1 MPSVIKVK
9 GTEASITTAD
19 NIGTATLVRLYN
31 ASAAGILITHKKG
44 SDTIGT
50 FTAGPGQ
57 SFCKKDPTDTLTAAS
72 AVLMVGVAHYTQ
84 LYKYIYKETIM
95 NLITEHL
102 EELEVITEAKEGG
115 GKNYYIEGIFMQGD
129 IKNRNGRIYPSA
141 TLETEMARY
150 NKEFIQTKRA
160 LGELGHP
167 DGPQI
172 NGDRVSHL
180 ITEMRREGNDFYGK
194 AKILGTPMGEIVKSL
209 LDEGVKIG
217 VSTRGLGSV
226 KAGKDGVM
234 EVQKDFHLSTVDIVT
249 DPSAPNAFVNGIM
262 ENVEYYYDIASG
274 NWQATQMVEEIAKI
288 AEKKYN
294 RITKTIDEVTA
305 AKMFESFVRSLRN

>member
-1 MPSVIKVK
+1 
-9 GTEASITTAD
+9 
-19 NIGTATLVRLYN
+19 
-31 ASAAGILITHKKG
+31 
-44 SDTIGT
+44 
-50 FTAGPGQ
+50 
-57 SFCKKDPTDTLTAAS
+57 
-72 AVLMVGVAHYTQ
+72 
-84 LYKYIYKETIM
+84 M
-95 NLITEHL
+95 NLISEYRDDSV
-102 EELEVITEAKEGG
+102 EVITEAKEDGK
-115 GKNYYIEGIFMQGD
+115 KNYFIEGIFMQGD

-141 TLETEMARY
+141 TLESEMNRY
-150 NKEFIQTKRA
+150 QKDFIDTKRA

-180 ITEMRREGNDFYGK
+180 ITDMRREGNDFYGK
-194 AKILGTPMGEIVKSL
+194 AKILSTPMGEIVKSL

-226 KAGKDGVM
+226 KAGRDGVM

-274 NWQATQMVEEIAKI
+274 NWRAQEVIENIQEEV
-288 AEKKYN
+288 EKKVN
-294 RITKTIDEVTA
+294 RVVRTIDEATA
-305 AKMFESFVRSLRN
+305 TRMFESFIRSLRK

>member
-1 MPSVIKVK
+1 
-9 GTEASITTAD
+9 
-19 NIGTATLVRLYN
+19 
-31 ASAAGILITHKKG
+31 
-44 SDTIGT
+44 
-50 FTAGPGQ
+50 
-57 SFCKKDPTDTLTAAS
+57 
-72 AVLMVGVAHYTQ
+72 
-84 LYKYIYKETIM
+84 M
-95 NLITEHL
+95 NLISEYRDDSV
-102 EELEVITEAKEGG
+102 EVITEAKEDGK
-115 GKNYYIEGIFMQGD
+115 KNYFIEGIFMQGD

-141 TLETEMARY
+141 TLESEMKRY
-150 NKEFIQTKRA
+150 QKDFIETKRA

-180 ITEMRREGNDFYGK
+180 ITDMRRDGNDFYGK
-194 AKILGTPMGEIVKSL
+194 AKILSTPMGEIVKSL

-226 KAGKDGVM
+226 KAGRDGVM

-274 NWQATQMVEEIAKI
+274 NWRAQQAIENIQEEV
-288 AEKKYN
+288 EKKVN
-294 RITKTIDEVTA
+294 RVVRTIDEA
-305 AKMFESFVRSLRN
+305 AATRMFETFIRTLRN

>member
-1 MPSVIKVK
+1 
-9 GTEASITTAD
+9 
-19 NIGTATLVRLYN
+19 
-31 ASAAGILITHKKG
+31 
-44 SDTIGT
+44 
-50 FTAGPGQ
+50 
-57 SFCKKDPTDTLTAAS
+57 
-72 AVLMVGVAHYTQ
+72 
-84 LYKYIYKETIM
+84 M
-95 NLITEHL
+95 NLITEYR
-102 EELEVITEAKEGG
+102 EDSVEVITEAKDDGK
-115 GKNYYIEGIFMQGD
+115 KNYFIEGIFMQGD

-141 TLETEMARY
+141 TLESEMDRY
-150 NKEFIQTKRA
+150 NKEFIETKRA

-180 ITEMRREGNDFYGK
+180 ITDMRRDGNDFYGK
-194 AKILGTPMGEIVKSL
+194 AKILSTPMGEIVKSL

-226 KAGKDGVM
+226 KAGRNGVM

-274 NWQATQMVEEIAKI
+274 NWRATEVIQDIQEEV
-288 AEKKYN
+288 EKKVN
-294 RITKTIDEVTA
+294 RVVKTIDEATA
-305 AKMFESFVRSLRN
+305 TRMFESFIRSLR

>member
-1 MPSVIKVK
+1 
-9 GTEASITTAD
+9 
-19 NIGTATLVRLYN
+19 
-31 ASAAGILITHKKG
+31 
-44 SDTIGT
+44 
-50 FTAGPGQ
+50 
-57 SFCKKDPTDTLTAAS
+57 
-72 AVLMVGVAHYTQ
+72 
-84 LYKYIYKETIM
+84 
-95 NLITEHL
+95 
-102 EELEVITEAKEGG
+102 
-115 GKNYYIEGIFMQGD
+115 MQGD

-141 TLETEMARY
+141 TLESEMKRY
-150 NKEFIQTKRA
+150 QKDFIETKRA

-180 ITEMRREGNDFYGK
+180 ITDMRREGNDFYGK
-194 AKILGTPMGEIVKSL
+194 AKILSTPMGEIVKSL

-226 KAGKDGVM
+226 KAGRDGVM

-274 NWQATQMVEEIAKI
+274 NWRAQEVIENIQEEV
-288 AEKKYN
+288 EKKVN
-294 RITKTIDEVTA
+294 RVVRTIDEATA
-305 AKMFESFVRSLRN
+305 TRMFESFIRSLRK

>member
-1 MPSVIKVK
+1 MRLIAEY
-9 GTEASITTAD
+9 TED
-19 NIGTATLVRLYN
+19 FV
-31 ASAAGILITHKKG
+31 
-44 SDTIGT
+44 
-50 FTAGPGQ
+50 
-57 SFCKKDPTDTLTAAS
+57 
-72 AVLMVGVAHYTQ
+72 
-84 LYKYIYKETIM
+84 
-95 NLITEHL
+95 
-102 EELEVITEAKEGG
+102 EVITEQKEDGK
-115 GKNYYIEGIFMQGD
+115 KNYFIEGIFMQGD

-141 TLETEMARY
+141 TLESEMNRY
-150 NKEFIQTKRA
+150 DKEFIQTKRA

-180 ITEMRREGNDFYGK
+180 ITEMKRDGNDFYGK
-194 AKILGTPMGEIVKSL
+194 AKILSTPMGEIVKSL

-226 KAGKDGVM
+226 KAGRDGVM

-274 NWQATQMVEEIAKI
+274 NWRATQAIENIVEEV
-288 AEKKYN
+288 EKKVN
-294 RITKTIDEVTA
+294 RVVRTIDEATA
-305 AKMFESFVRSLRN
+305 TRMFETFVRSLRN

>member
-1 MPSVIKVK
+1 
-9 GTEASITTAD
+9 
-19 NIGTATLVRLYN
+19 
-31 ASAAGILITHKKG
+31 
-44 SDTIGT
+44 
-50 FTAGPGQ
+50 
-57 SFCKKDPTDTLTAAS
+57 
-72 AVLMVGVAHYTQ
+72 
-84 LYKYIYKETIM
+84 M
-95 NLITEHL
+95 NLISEYRDDSV
-102 EELEVITEAKEGG
+102 EVITEAKEDGK
-115 GKNYYIEGIFMQGD
+115 KNYFIEGIFMQGD

-141 TLETEMARY
+141 TLENEMKRY
-150 NKEFIQTKRA
+150 QKDFIETKRA

-180 ITEMRREGNDFYGK
+180 ITDMRRDGNDFYGK
-194 AKILGTPMGEIVKSL
+194 AKILSTPMGEIVKSL

-226 KAGKDGVM
+226 KAGRDGVM

-274 NWQATQMVEEIAKI
+274 NWRAQQVIENIQEEV
-288 AEKKYN
+288 EKKVN
-294 RITKTIDEVTA
+294 RVVRTIDEA
-305 AKMFESFVRSLRN
+305 AATRMFETFIRTLRN

>member
-1 MPSVIKVK
+1 
-9 GTEASITTAD
+9 
-19 NIGTATLVRLYN
+19 
-31 ASAAGILITHKKG
+31 
-44 SDTIGT
+44 
-50 FTAGPGQ
+50 
-57 SFCKKDPTDTLTAAS
+57 
-72 AVLMVGVAHYTQ
+72 
-84 LYKYIYKETIM
+84 M
-95 NLITEHL
+95 NLISEYRDDSV
-102 EELEVITEAKEGG
+102 EVITEAKEDGK
-115 GKNYYIEGIFMQGD
+115 KNYFIEGIFMQGD

-141 TLETEMARY
+141 TLESEMNRY
-150 NKEFIQTKRA
+150 QKDFIDTKRA

-180 ITEMRREGNDFYGK
+180 ITDMRREGNDFYGK
-194 AKILGTPMGEIVKSL
+194 AKILSTPMGEIVKSL

-226 KAGKDGVM
+226 KAGKNGVM

-274 NWQATQMVEEIAKI
+274 NWRAQEVIEDIQEEV
-288 AEKKYN
+288 EKKVN
-294 RITKTIDEVTA
+294 RVVKTIDEATA
-305 AKMFESFVRSLRN
+305 TRMFESFIRSLRK

>member
-1 MPSVIKVK
+1 
-9 GTEASITTAD
+9 
-19 NIGTATLVRLYN
+19 
-31 ASAAGILITHKKG
+31 
-44 SDTIGT
+44 
-50 FTAGPGQ
+50 
-57 SFCKKDPTDTLTAAS
+57 
-72 AVLMVGVAHYTQ
+72 
-84 LYKYIYKETIM
+84 M
-95 NLITEHL
+95 NLITEYTDQSV
-102 EELEVITEAKEGG
+102 EVITEAKEDGK
-115 GKNYYIEGIFMQGD
+115 KNYFIEGIFMQGD

-141 TLETEMARY
+141 TLESEMDRY
-150 NKEFIQTKRA
+150 NKEFIETKRA

-180 ITEMRREGNDFYGK
+180 ITDMRRDGNDFYGK
-194 AKILGTPMGEIVKSL
+194 AKILSTPMGEIVKSL

-226 KAGKDGVM
+226 KAGRNGVM

-274 NWQATQMVEEIAKI
+274 NWRATEVIQDIQEEV
-288 AEKKYN
+288 EKKVN
-294 RITKTIDEVTA
+294 RVVKTIDEATA
-305 AKMFESFVRSLRN
+305 TRMFETFIRTLRN

>member
-1 MPSVIKVK
+1 
-9 GTEASITTAD
+9 
-19 NIGTATLVRLYN
+19 
-31 ASAAGILITHKKG
+31 
-44 SDTIGT
+44 
-50 FTAGPGQ
+50 
-57 SFCKKDPTDTLTAAS
+57 
-72 AVLMVGVAHYTQ
+72 
-84 LYKYIYKETIM
+84 M
-95 NLITEHL
+95 NLITEYT
-102 EELEVITEAKEGG
+102 EDCVEVITEAKEDGK
-115 GKNYYIEGIFMQGD
+115 KNYFIEGIFMQGD

-141 TLETEMARY
+141 TLENEMSRY
-150 NKEFIQTKRA
+150 QKEFIETKRA

-180 ITEMRREGNDFYGK
+180 ITEMKRDGNDFYGK
-194 AKILGTPMGEIVKSL
+194 AKILSTPMGEIVKSL

-226 KAGKDGVM
+226 KAGKNGVM

-274 NWQATQMVEEIAKI
+274 NWRAQEVIQDIQEEV
-288 AEKKYN
+288 EKKVN
-294 RITKTIDEVTA
+294 RVVRTIDEATA
-305 AKMFESFVRSLRN
+305 TRMFESFIRTLRN

>member
-1 MPSVIKVK
+1 
-9 GTEASITTAD
+9 
-19 NIGTATLVRLYN
+19 
-31 ASAAGILITHKKG
+31 
-44 SDTIGT
+44 
-50 FTAGPGQ
+50 
-57 SFCKKDPTDTLTAAS
+57 
-72 AVLMVGVAHYTQ
+72 
-84 LYKYIYKETIM
+84 M
-95 NLITEHL
+95 NLITEYR
-102 EELEVITEAKEGG
+102 EDSVEVITEAKEDGK
-115 GKNYYIEGIFMQGD
+115 KNYFIEGIFMQGD

-141 TLETEMARY
+141 TLESEMDRY
-150 NKEFIQTKRA
+150 NKEFIETKRA

-180 ITEMRREGNDFYGK
+180 ITDMRRDGNDFYGK
-194 AKILGTPMGEIVKSL
+194 AKILSTPMGEIVKSL

-226 KAGKDGVM
+226 KAGRNGVM

-274 NWQATQMVEEIAKI
+274 NWRATEVIQDIQEEV
-288 AEKKYN
+288 EKKVN
-294 RITKTIDEVTA
+294 RVVKTIDEATA
-305 AKMFESFVRSLRN
+305 TRMFETFIRTLRN

>member
-1 MPSVIKVK
+1 
-9 GTEASITTAD
+9 
-19 NIGTATLVRLYN
+19 
-31 ASAAGILITHKKG
+31 
-44 SDTIGT
+44 
-50 FTAGPGQ
+50 
-57 SFCKKDPTDTLTAAS
+57 
-72 AVLMVGVAHYTQ
+72 
-84 LYKYIYKETIM
+84 M
-95 NLITEHL
+95 NLITEYR
-102 EELEVITEAKEGG
+102 EDSVEVITEAKEDGK
-115 GKNYYIEGIFMQGD
+115 KNYFIEGIFMQGD

-141 TLETEMARY
+141 TLENEMSRY
-150 NKEFIQTKRA
+150 QKEFIETKRA

-180 ITEMRREGNDFYGK
+180 ITEMKRDGNDFYGK
-194 AKILGTPMGEIVKSL
+194 AKILSTPMGEIVKSL

-226 KAGKDGVM
+226 KAGKNGVM

-274 NWQATQMVEEIAKI
+274 NWRAQEAIQDIQEEV
-288 AEKKYN
+288 EKKVN
-294 RITKTIDEVTA
+294 RVVRTIDEATA
-305 AKMFESFVRSLRN
+305 TRMFESFIRTLRN

>member
-1 MPSVIKVK
+1 
-9 GTEASITTAD
+9 
-19 NIGTATLVRLYN
+19 
-31 ASAAGILITHKKG
+31 
-44 SDTIGT
+44 
-50 FTAGPGQ
+50 
-57 SFCKKDPTDTLTAAS
+57 
-72 AVLMVGVAHYTQ
+72 
-84 LYKYIYKETIM
+84 M
-95 NLITEHL
+95 NLITEYR
-102 EELEVITEAKEGG
+102 EDSVEVITEAKEDGK
-115 GKNYYIEGIFMQGD
+115 KNYFIEGIFMQGD

-141 TLETEMARY
+141 TLENEMGRY
-150 NKEFIQTKRA
+150 QKEFIETKRA

-180 ITEMRREGNDFYGK
+180 ITEMRRDGNDFYGK
-194 AKILGTPMGEIVKSL
+194 AKILSTPMGEIVKSL

-226 KAGKDGVM
+226 KAGRNGVM

-274 NWQATQMVEEIAKI
+274 NWRATQAIEDIQEEV
-288 AEKKYN
+288 EKKIN
-294 RITKTIDEVTA
+294 RVVRTIDEETA
-305 AKMFESFVRSLRN
+305 TRMFKTFVQSLRN